1 MSPKTGYTFIMSNI
15 GSSKEKFAHLRE
27 TLNRLPA
34 KPGVYLMKDKNGI
47 ILYVGKAKSLR
58 DRVRS
63 YFQSCAAHSPRIEA
77 MTAKARS
84 VDVVITASEIEA
96 LILEDN
102 LIKKEK
108 PTFNVLL
115 KDDKNYP
122 YLKLTMK
129 EKFPRLILA
138 RKVLKDG
145 GIYFGPYVSAKSV
158 RDTLRLVRKIF
169 PLRQS
174 RDNLEGKPFRRPCL
188 NYQMKRCLAPCA
200 GKVSEEQY
208 RSEVDQVIMFLKGH
222 NEELIKTLHQ
232 KMMDASGA
240 EFFEVAAR
248 YRDEISA
255 LNKLAEK
262 QSITDTSLADEDVI
276 ASYERAGR
284 SIMKIFRIKRGKM
297 NAEKNFLFDK
307 LDILDRDEALGAFIR
322 QFYSHGMEIPG
333 SIIINGAPD
342 DKAALEEY
350 LSARKGAKVKIVF
363 PLRGRKRRLME
374 MAEKNA
380 KLQLT
385 YALDSEKERREALEE
400 IRDKLSLTNPPTV
413 IEAYDISNTAGLN
426 PVGSVVVF
434 RDGSPSKS
442 EYRKYQIKSVTGPD
456 DYASLAEVARRR
468 VTRLAEKGQPIADLI
483 LIDGGKGQVSV
494 IDRELK
500 EMGVNCTAIV
510 GIAKGK
516 DREDPESDEF
526 YVPHVKE
533 EVKFAPQSPGRFL
546 LQRARDEAHRFAVS
560 YHRKLRDSAMT
571 RSSLDAIPGIGPK
584 RKKALL
590 KRFGSVRK
598 IREAPLEELK
608 KTLRVSDR
616 VAKSIYEKL

>member
-1 MSPKTGYTFIMSNI
+1 MSPETGYTFIMNETK
-15 GSSKEKFAHLRE
+15 SSKDRFTHLRE

-47 ILYVGKAKSLR
+47 ILYVGKAKSLVN
-58 DRVRS
+58 RVRS
-63 YFQSCAAHSPRIEA
+63 YFRLSAAHSPRIEA
-77 MTAKARS
+77 MVKKARS

-108 PTFNVLL
+108 PAFNVLL

-129 EKFPRLILA
+129 EKFPRLVLA

-145 GIYFGPYVSAKSV
+145 GMYFGPFVSAKSV
-158 RDTLRLVRKIF
+158 REALRLVRKIF

-188 NYQMKRCLAPCA
+188 NFQMKRCLAPCA
-200 GKVSEEQY
+200 GKISEEQY
-208 RSEVDQVIMFLKGH
+208 RSEVDRVVMFLKGR
-222 NEELIKTLHQ
+222 NEELVKTLHQ
-232 KMMDASGA
+232 KMMDASG
-240 EFFEVAAR
+240 EELFEVAAR
-248 YRDEISA
+248 YRDEMSA
-255 LNKLAEK
+255 LKKLAEK

-322 QFYSHGMEIPG
+322 QFYSHGMEIPRT
-333 SIIINGAPD
+333 IIINGAPD

-350 LSARKGAKVKIVF
+350 LSARKGAKAQIVF
-363 PLRGRKRRLME
+363 PARGRKRRLME

-385 YALDSEKERREALEE
+385 CALDSEKERRGALEE
-400 IRDKLSLTNPPTV
+400 IRDKLSLANPPTV
-413 IEAYDISNTAGLN
+413 IEAYDISNTSGLN

-442 EYRKYQIKSVTGPD
+442 EYRKYKIKSVSGPD

-468 VTRLAEKGQPIADLI
+468 MTRLAEKGGLIADLI
-483 LIDGGKGQVSV
+483 LIDGGKGQVNAIS
-494 IDRELK
+494 RELG
-500 EMGVNCTAIV
+500 EMGFDGVAIV

-516 DREDPESDEF
+516 DRENPDSDQF
-526 YVPHVKE
+526 FIPGVKE
-533 EVKFAPQSPGRFL
+533 EVKFTSQSPGRFL
-546 LQRARDEAHRFAVS
+546 LQRARDESHRFAVS

-608 KTLRVSDR
+608 ETLRVSDR

>member
-1 MSPKTGYTFIMSNI
+1 MSETR
-15 GSSKEKFAHLRE
+15 SSKDRFAHLRD

-34 KPGVYLMKDKNGI
+34 KPGVYLMKDKIGEL
-47 ILYVGKAKSLR
+47 LYVGKAKSLR
-58 DRVRS
+58 DRIRS
-63 YFQSCAAHSPRIEA
+63 YFRRCAAHSPRIEA
-77 MTAKARS
+77 MIKKVRS
-84 VDVVITASEIEA
+84 IDIVITASEIEA

-108 PTFNVLL
+108 PAFNVLL
-115 KDDKNYP
+115 KDDKSYP
-122 YLKLTMK
+122 YLKLTTK
-129 EKFPRLILA
+129 EKFPRLVLA

-145 GIYFGPYVSAKSV
+145 GMYFGPYVSAKSV
-158 RDTLRLVRKIF
+158 RETLRLVRKIF

-174 RDNLEGKPFRRPCL
+174 RDNLEGKPVRRPCL

-200 GKVSEEQY
+200 GKVSEDQY
-208 RSEVDQVIMFLKGH
+208 RDEVERVVMFLKGH
-222 NEELIKTLHQ
+222 NDELVKTLDAR
-232 KMMDASGA
+232 MMAASDAQL
-240 EFFEVAAR
+240 FEVAAR
-248 YRDEISA
+248 CRDEIAA
-255 LNKLAEK
+255 LKKLAEK

-322 QFYSHGMEIPG
+322 QFYSHGMEIPAT
-333 SIIINGAPD
+333 IIINGAPD
-342 DKAALEEY
+342 DKTALEEY
-350 LSARKGAKVKIVF
+350 LSSKKGAKVKIVF
-363 PLRGRKRRLME
+363 PERGRKKRLIE

-385 YALDSEKERREALEE
+385 CALDSENERREALEE
-400 IRDKLSLTNPPTV
+400 IKEKLNLPAPPMV
-413 IEAYDISNTAGLN
+413 IEAYDISSSAGLN
-426 PVGSVVVF
+426 AVGSVVVF

-442 EYRKYQIKSVTGPD
+442 EYRKYRIKSVTGPD
-456 DYASLAEVARRR
+456 DYASLAEVVRRR
-468 VTRLAEKGQPIADLI
+468 VTRLAGKGQPIADLM
-483 LIDGGKGQVSV
+483 LIDGGKGQVSA
-494 IDRELK
+494 IDRELGG
-500 EMGVNCTAIV
+500 MGLNSASIV

-516 DREDPESDEF
+516 DRENPDSDEF
-526 YVPHVKE
+526 YVPGVKK
-533 EVKFAPQSPGRFL
+533 EVEFTLQSPGRFL

-560 YHRKLRDSAMT
+560 YHRKLRDSDMT

-598 IREAPLEELK
+598 IRTATLEELK
-608 KTLRVSDR
+608 ETLRVSDR